1 MEIDNTVLDRVNE
14 FQDFTSTVNI
24 IQLPTEEVLDI
35 KIDVVEPDEFD
46 LGLTRIEDEENLMVG
61 LTGKYA
67 GIFDTEIWYFKEGDV
82 VDLDYSKG
90 ARDPELISEEEFI
103 KLKEKYPDL
112 SVSQPIETNNYLTI
126 PEGQILVAYIQSS
139 ELTKTVS
146 YTITI
151 DYYEDIDAID
161 APPLEIP
168 SDLNDEEYNIED
180 YAEPPQDVNRIT
192 FTISQTIDGDLTTG
206 KKVINSYYS

>member
-46 LGLTRIEDEENLMVG
+46 LGLTRIEDEENLIVG

-67 GIFDTEIWYFKEGDV
+67 GIFDTEIWYFPEGNV

-90 ARDPELISEEEFI
+90 AGDPELISEEEFI

-112 SVSQPIETNNYLTI
+112 PVSQPIETNNYLTI
-126 PEGQILVAYIQSS
+126 PEGQTLVAYIQSS

-151 DYYEDIDAID
+151 DYYEDID

-180 YAEPPQDVNRIT
+180 YAEPPQDVNRII
-192 FTISQTIDGDLTTG
+192 FTISQTIDGDLTTA